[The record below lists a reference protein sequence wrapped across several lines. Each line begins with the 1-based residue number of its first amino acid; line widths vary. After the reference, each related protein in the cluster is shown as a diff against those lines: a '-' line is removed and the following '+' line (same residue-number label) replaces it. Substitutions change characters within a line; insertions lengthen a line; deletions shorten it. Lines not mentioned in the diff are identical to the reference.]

1 MGCRPSGRSSSSG
14 SRTDP
19 RSSALG
25 RTLLICVAIAV
36 LTLIVYGP
44 MIDHGFISFDDDD
57 YITDN
62 PIVRRGL
69 TVDGFVWAFASPH
82 VYNWHPLTW
91 LSHMADVQLFG
102 LNAGAHHMVGLLLHS
117 GNALLLFF
125 LLRAMTGTLWRSAA
139 AAALFALHPLHVESV
154 AWAAERKDL
163 LSTLFWFITVG
174 LYLRYVKH
182 PGIRRIWPVC
192 LCYAAGLMAK
202 QMAVTLPFLLLL
214 IDYWPLGRLR
224 PAPTAPA
231 ASVLTRDAAAA
242 NRPEHGEARPPRA
255 GGDKTL
261 SSLWPRIGPLIG
273 EKLPL
278 FVLAAGASLLIYL
291 IQTQT
296 GIVKSAAEFPFSAR
310 LANALVAYVAYL
322 FKTLYPLH
330 LAVFYP
336 HPGTALPLWQAA
348 GAALLLAAITVTV
361 LRSRK
366 PYLVVGWLWYLG
378 TLVPVIGLVQVG
390 IQGMA
395 DRYTYVPLIGIF
407 IMAAW
412 GVPDLV
418 DRWRSRNAVLACA
431 AAGGLGALAILTW
444 LQVGTWRNNITI
456 YSHAVEVTAGN
467 YWAEYNLGL
476 ALMAGDRDDEALPH
490 FQEAVRL
497 QPGYAD
503 AYLNIGVIQ
512 AKRGRLDDAA
522 ANFGRVL
529 ELRPAHREALR
540 NLSLAL
546 IRQGKVAEAAARL
559 GELRRLNPNDPEAWF
574 LTGVLQ
580 RENHSAGESAYREA
594 IRLRPDYAEAHNNLG
609 ILLARQGRL
618 EAAIGHFR
626 EAMRIRP
633 DNPEAQRNLDA
644 ALSERQV
651 GR

>member
-1 MGCRPSGRSSSSG
+1 
-14 SRTDP
+14 
-19 RSSALG
+19 
-25 RTLLICVAIAV
+25 
-36 LTLIVYGP
+36 
-44 MIDHGFISFDDDD
+44 MIDHCFISFDDDD
-57 YITDN
+57 YIADN
-62 PIVRRGL
+62 PVVRRGL
-69 TVDGFVWAFASPH
+69 TVDGLVWAFASPH

-91 LSHMADVQLFG
+91 LSHMADIQLFG
-102 LNAGAHHMVGLLLHS
+102 LNAGGHHLVGLLLHTV
-117 GNALLLFF
+117 NALLLFF
-125 LLRAMTGTLWRSAA
+125 VLRAMTGALWQSGAV
-139 AAALFALHPLHVESV
+139 AALFALHPLHVESV

-163 LSTLFWFITVG
+163 LSTLFWLITLG
-174 LYLRYVKH
+174 FYLRYVKH

-214 IDYWPLGRLR
+214 IDYWPLGRLG
-224 PAPTAPA
+224 PTPPA
-231 ASVLTRDAAAA
+231 AGI
-242 NRPEHGEARPPRA
+242 PEGEAASIVRPQQPEKGPPRA
-255 GGDKTL
+255 GGGDKTIP
-261 SSLWPRIGPLIG
+261 SLWPRIAPLIG

-278 FVLAAGASLLIYL
+278 FALAAGASLLIYL

-296 GIVKSAAEFPFSAR
+296 GIVKSAVEFPFAAR

-322 FKTLYPLH
+322 FKTVYPLH

-361 LRSRK
+361 IRSGK

-378 TLVPVIGLVQVG
+378 TLVPVIGVVQVG

-412 GVPDLV
+412 GIADLTV
-418 DRWRSRNAVLACA
+418 GWRSRNAVLACA
-431 AAGGLGALAILTW
+431 AAGGLAALTILSW
-444 LQVGTWRNNITI
+444 FQVGTWRNNITL
-456 YSHAVEVTAGN
+456 YSHAVGVTAGN

-490 FQEAVRL
+490 FQEAIRL

-512 AKRGRLDDAA
+512 AKQGRLADATT
-522 ANFGRVL
+522 NFGRVL
-529 ELRPAHREALR
+529 ELNPAHREALR

-546 IRQGKVAEAAARL
+546 IRQGKAVEAASRL
-559 GELRRLNPNDPEAWF
+559 GELRRLKPDDPEVWF
-574 LTGVLQ
+574 LTGVLH
-580 RENHSAGESAYREA
+580 RENPSAAESAYREA
-594 IRLRPDYAEAHNNLG
+594 IRLRPEYAEAHNNLG

-626 EAMRIRP
+626 ETLRIRP

-644 ALSERQV
+644 ALSERQT

>member
-1 MGCRPSGRSSSSG
+1 M
-14 SRTDP
+14 
-19 RSSALG
+19 
-25 RTLLICVAIAV
+25 
-36 LTLIVYGP
+36 TLIVYGP

-62 PIVRRGL
+62 PVVRRGL
-69 TVDGFVWAFASPH
+69 TLDGLGWAFSSPH

-91 LSHMADVQLFG
+91 LAHMADVQLFG
-102 LNAGAHHMVGLLLHS
+102 LHAGGHHLVGLLLHT

-125 LLRAMTGTLWRSAA
+125 LLRSMTGALWQSGAV
-139 AAALFALHPLHVESV
+139 AALFALHPLHVESV

-163 LSTLFWFITVG
+163 LSTLFWLLTLG

-192 LCYAAGLMAK
+192 LCYAASLMAK

-214 IDYWPLGRLR
+214 MDYWPLGRLG
-224 PAPTAPA
+224 PALTPPA
-231 ASVLTRDAAAA
+231 AGSPEREALSVVESQKTEK
-242 NRPEHGEARPPRA
+242 RPRRTV
-255 GGDKTL
+255 GGDAVL
-261 SSLWPRIGPLIG
+261 PALWTRIGPLIG

-278 FVLAAGASLLIYL
+278 FVMAAGASLLIYL

-296 GIVKSAAEFPFSAR
+296 GIVKSAVEFPFSAR
-310 LANALVAYVAYL
+310 LANTFVAYIAYL

-348 GAALLLAAITVTV
+348 GAALLLAAITASV
-361 LRSRK
+361 LRSAK
-366 PYLVVGWLWYLG
+366 PYLIMGWFWYLG

-412 GVPDLV
+412 GIADLTT
-418 DRWRSRNAVLACA
+418 RWRSRKTVLVCT
-431 AAGGLGALAILTW
+431 AAGVLSALTILTW
-444 LQVGTWRNNITI
+444 LQVGTWRNNIAL
-456 YSHAVEVTAGN
+456 YSHAVQVTTGN

-476 ALMAGDRDDEALPH
+476 ALMAGERDDEALPR
-490 FQEAVRL
+490 FREAVRL

-512 AKRGRLDDAA
+512 AKRGQLDDAA
-522 ANFGRVL
+522 ATFGRVL
-529 ELRPAHREALR
+529 ELKPAHREALL

-546 IRQGKVAEAAARL
+546 FRQGKGVEAASRL
-559 GELRRLNPNDPEAWF
+559 GELRRLKPDDPEAWF

-580 RENHSAGESAYREA
+580 GKGENPSAAEAAYREA

-609 ILLARQGRL
+609 ILLARQGRV
-618 EAAIGHFR
+618 EAAIGQFR
-626 EAMRIRP
+626 EALRIRP
-633 DNPEAQRNLDA
+633 DYREAQRNLDT
-644 ALSERQV
+644 ALGEGQT